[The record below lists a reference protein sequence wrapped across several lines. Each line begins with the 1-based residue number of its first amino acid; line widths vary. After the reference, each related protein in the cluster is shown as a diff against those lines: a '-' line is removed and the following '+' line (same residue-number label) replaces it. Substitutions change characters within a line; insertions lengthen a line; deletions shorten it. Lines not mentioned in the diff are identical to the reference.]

1 MVKLNEFNM
10 SVHPCE
16 VVSSVCFGSTHVPA
30 DVAYEI
36 ISWLDWKTV
45 ARCTLVCQSWRDF
58 LLSYLKVLKE
68 ALPLALLDYIVHLEN
83 GFSPNSRQLGA
94 RWLLRQLSFL
104 HCCTSKDVSYGK
116 KSRRITRALC
126 SPKQRV
132 FARKVNTALL
142 KNGGITIERIG
153 PDRFLLLRH
162 RKEMIGVHVKLPI
175 SCYRFDS
182 EEGRMERLRT
192 WNGTSSSAA
201 LYASHHN
208 GQFIV
213 FAERSTNNT
222 GPPSVASLK
231 WCSVVNGRVVQSHDT
246 QAIHLNWFEQKQKCL
261 CPSCGLLGI
270 VENNRLARSLSVILS
285 SPSHP
290 PAKASLPLN
299 DLPVIIRVCYASI
312 QPVADI
318 DCSQH
323 RLTLCFET
331 YARTIRSAGRSYYHI
346 CTFTLIAG
354 GMPPNGELLSQFTVT
369 GSRLSEHL
377 SIDTPGNFQILD
389 TGSDSLLCFTAKCNA
404 DWWLHH
410 VNVSSLGL
418 KHRVCLQDEKQV
430 KVVAYGTFFTI
441 CQEECRGMQTYAILS
456 TLTGAHLAVL
466 PVDNYQQVF
475 TMVNW
480 EFLNGVCA
488 NEDTL
493 YWPVFVPLHF
503 LST

>member
-1 MVKLNEFNM
+1 M

-30 DVAYEI
+30 DVACEI
-36 ISWLDWKTV
+36 FSWLDWKTV
-45 ARCTLVCQSWRDF
+45 ARCTLVSQSWRDF

-68 ALPLALLDYIVHLEN
+68 ALPPTLLQHIKHLEN
-83 GFSPNSRQLGA
+83 GFFPNSHQLGA

-153 PDRFLLLRH
+153 PDRFLLFRH
-162 RKEMIGVHVKLPI
+162 RKETVGVHVKVPI

-182 EEGRMERLRT
+182 DEGRMERIRS
-192 WNGTSSSAA
+192 WNGTSSSGA

-208 GQFIV
+208 GRFIV
-213 FAERSTNNT
+213 LAERSTNNT

-231 WCSVVNGRVVQSHDT
+231 WCSVVNGRVVQSHDM
-246 QAIHLNWFEQKQKCL
+246 QSNRLNWFEQKQKCL

-270 VENNRLARSLSVILS
+270 VENTRLAHSLSVILS
-285 SPSHP
+285 SPSHSP
-290 PAKASLPLN
+290 TKVSLPIN
-299 DLPVIIRVCYASI
+299 DLPVIIRVYYASI
-312 QPVADI
+312 QPEANAD
-318 DCSQH
+318 CRKHQ
-323 RLTLCFET
+323 LTLCFET

-346 CTFTLIAG
+346 CTFTLNAG
-354 GMPPNGELLSQFTVT
+354 GMSPNSEQLSQFTLS
-369 GSRLSEHL
+369 GSRLSERL
-377 SIDTPGNFQILD
+377 SIDAPGNFQILD
-389 TGSDSLLCFTAKCNA
+389 TGSDSLMCFTAKCNA
-404 DWWLHH
+404 EWRLHH
-410 VNVSSLGL
+410 VSVSSLDL
-418 KHRVCLQDEKQV
+418 KHTVCLQDQKQV

-441 CQEECRGMQTYAILS
+441 CQEEYKGMRTNAVFS
-456 TLTGAHLAVL
+456 SLTGARLAVL
-466 PVDNYQQVF
+466 PVDNYEQVL
-475 TMVNW
+475 TMVNR

-488 NEDTL
+488 NEDAL